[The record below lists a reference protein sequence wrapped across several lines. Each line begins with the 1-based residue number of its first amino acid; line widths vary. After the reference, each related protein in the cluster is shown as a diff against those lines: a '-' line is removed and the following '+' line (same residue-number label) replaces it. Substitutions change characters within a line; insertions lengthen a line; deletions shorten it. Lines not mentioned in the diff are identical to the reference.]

1 MVLPFPTEIW
11 LDILKGLAKEGEYDT
26 VERCR
31 VVCSDASEVRR
42 WRGPRQV
49 TIHGEDSSEDDRG
62 PIPHLATF
70 ASRHGGRWPS
80 VDALTISN
88 AVWRAADLDADAV
101 FRDLFRFSISRLS
114 LDYVVFPT
122 ILTLGR
128 LACLWSAV
136 RTLHLSSVI
145 FPSVATFSRLLPCT
159 FAKHGVRLRS
169 MPVHPTL
176 PSGLVV
182 VELMLGFS
190 LHSDPR
196 SVADLVDFFIATGT
210 STQLRDITI
219 SSTPSFQMMT
229 QSDVCLNRLVKYSGQ
244 SLRRLSLDPT
254 MIPPKCLQS
263 MYKAPYL
270 NLSDNGCLE
279 QLDLTVKVTDENDSC
294 LCTPVIEVLSQV
306 TSTHISRI
314 TVQLH
319 PYDFPHASIDVDLG
333 TLIEELPQLDAV
345 LSRPVFGNLIHVAID
360 VGTLDRPNV
369 RDEEWAEGLILRLP
383 TLDERGVLGCVFH
396 ALGSLSRIGVHW
408 DSKASAWKRYG
419 VERGAIQDV
428 VITDEVVGVEDERE
442 PHK

>member
-1 MVLPFPTEIW
+1 
-11 LDILKGLAKEGEYDT
+11 
-26 VERCR
+26 
-31 VVCSDASEVRR
+31 
-42 WRGPRQV
+42 
-49 TIHGEDSSEDDRG
+49 
-62 PIPHLATF
+62 
-70 ASRHGGRWPS
+70 
-80 VDALTISN
+80 
-88 AVWRAADLDADAV
+88 
-101 FRDLFRFSISRLS
+101 
-114 LDYVVFPT
+114 
-122 ILTLGR
+122 
-128 LACLWSAV
+128 
-136 RTLHLSSVI
+136 
-145 FPSVATFSRLLPCT
+145 
-159 FAKHGVRLRS
+159 

-244 SLRRLSLDPT
+244 SLRRLSLDPYISWPPLEESDALLRTDQSAGASHST

-396 ALGSLSRIGVHW
+396 ALGQPSIHLVMCLFT
-408 DSKASAWKRYG
+408 AYC
-419 VERGAIQDV
+419 
-428 VITDEVVGVEDERE
+428 
-442 PHK
+442 

>member
-1 MVLPFPTEIW
+1 MEL
-11 LDILKGLAKEGEYDT
+11 
-26 VERCR
+26 
-31 VVCSDASEVRR
+31 SEFIAAVSGRK
-42 WRGPRQV
+42 
-49 TIHGEDSSEDDRG
+49 HL
-62 PIPHLATF
+62 IPH
-70 ASRHGGRWPS
+70 SR
-80 VDALTISN
+80 
-88 AVWRAADLDADAV
+88 
-101 FRDLFRFSISRLS
+101 
-114 LDYVVFPT
+114 PT
-122 ILTLGR
+122 Q
-128 LACLWSAV
+128 ACLWSAV

-145 FPSVATFSRLLPCT
+145 FPSVATFSRLLCALPALETLILQGPCT

-244 SLRRLSLDPT
+244 SLRRLSLDPY
-254 MIPPKCLQS
+254 ISWPPLEESDALLRTDQS
-263 MYKAPYL
+263 AAPYL

-383 TLDERGVLGCVFH
+383 TLDERGVLGI
-396 ALGSLSRIGVHW
+396 LLNDTRIGVHW